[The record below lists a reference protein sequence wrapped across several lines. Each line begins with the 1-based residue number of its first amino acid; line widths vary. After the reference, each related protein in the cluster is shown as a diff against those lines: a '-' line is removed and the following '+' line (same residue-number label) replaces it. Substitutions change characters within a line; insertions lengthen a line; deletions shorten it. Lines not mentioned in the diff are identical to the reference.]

1 MVSVAV
7 VVPVR
12 DGVPAL
18 GTPETICEALDAVA
32 ATSSCRVVLVGTGTS
47 DAAAGLGEAGFAD
60 VAFLLAE
67 TRRIAFGAWAA
78 GLAGIVEGDRL
89 VLLPGSVD
97 GRDLG
102 PRIAAELRRPF
113 VAGATTVDFGHVVVP
128 RASGRALIA
137 AALSGPTVV
146 TLQPGARDAER
157 TPQSEPVTPVVPA
170 DFTVP
175 EDRRDATVIEVSAA
189 DAATVDLAEAS
200 FILGA
205 GIGLGAQAAVEDL
218 RVVAAALDASVGG
231 TRVVTDEEWLAHERQ
246 IGTTGVVVD
255 PSTYVAFGISGAV
268 QHTSG
273 LGSPEHVISVNTD
286 AHCPMMQRS
295 DLAIV
300 SDAPAVVAELRRR
313 LGAHGEPGEE
323 VS

>member
-1 MVSVAV
+1 MSAAV

-18 GTPETICEALDAVA
+18 GTPETICEALDAVDGTA
-32 ATSSCRVVLVGTGTS
+32 SCRVTLVGTGTS
-47 DAAAGLGEAGFAD
+47 DAASALGEDGFAD
-60 VAFLLAE
+60 VAFLCAE

-113 VAGATTVDFGHVVVP
+113 VAGVTAVDAARVVVP
-128 RASGRALIA
+128 RASGQALVVA
-137 AALSGPTVV
+137 AVSGPTVV
-146 TLQPGARDAER
+146 TLQPGVRDGKR
-157 TPQSEPVTPVVPA
+157 TAQSDPVAPVAFPNFAVP
-170 DFTVP
+170 DDT
-175 EDRRDATVIEVSAA
+175 RDATVLEVTAA
-189 DAATVDLAEAS
+189 DAATMDIAEAP
-200 FILGA
+200 FIFGA
-205 GIGLGAQAAVEDL
+205 GVGLGTQGAVEDL
-218 RVVAAALDASVGG
+218 RVAAAALGASVGG
-231 TRVVTDEEWLAHERQ
+231 TRVVTDEGWLAHERQ

-255 PSTYVAFGISGAV
+255 PTIYVAFGISGAV

-286 AHCPMMQRS
+286 AYCPMMQRS

-300 SDAPAVVAELRRR
+300 ADAPAVVAELRRR
-313 LGAHGEPGEE
+313 LGGDVEPGEE